1 LWKPDKERSLTK
13 MADIKKLHETRA
25 NLLTQATSIVAEAA
39 ESGVALEG
47 DKKNQFESLTAEAGV
62 IAEAIRSEKSASE
75 ARSAADAIRAEY
87 ASVIA
92 PKAEKSDDEV
102 AELRALGRNGGGKLF
117 EYRDVTRSTGLG
129 NPVAIADRVNVVAA
143 QFNPFLD
150 PSIITVV
157 RTATGNNIQ
166 FPRVTA
172 LGTAGSVAEAG
183 TIGESDGTLSALSLT
198 PIKYATIIQVS
209 EELVE
214 DAVFDLAGMIADK
227 CGAEVAVAHGA
238 FAGTAVAAQAT
249 LGATGTGTASVNP
262 TYTDLAKLKAS
273 VNQAYR
279 RAPKAGW
286 LMNDTTLG
294 VVTGLVDTA
303 GQPIFR
309 AGDSNTP
316 DRLLGAPIYSAALI
330 DLTDDTAGAI
340 LFGDLGQIYTALV
353 GGVRVDVSRE
363 FAWNTGLVSYKVE
376 VRGATG
382 LSIPNAVKSYKSAN
396 V

>member
-1 LWKPDKERSLTK
+1 MSDAR
-13 MADIKKLHETRA
+13 KLHEKRA
-25 NLLTQATSIVAEAA
+25 NLLTEAQSIVTDLAEKG
-39 ESGVALEG
+39 EALEG
-47 DKKNQFESLTAEAGV
+47 ESQARFEKLTSEAATV
-62 IAEAIRSEKSASE
+62 AAAIRSEKEATE
-75 ARSAADAIRAEY
+75 ARSAADAVRAEY
-87 ASVIA
+87 ATAIA
-92 PKAEKSDDEV
+92 PKIEKSEGSND
-102 AELRALGRNGGGKLF
+102 ELRALARNGGVQVF
-117 EYRDVTRSTGLG
+117 EYRDVSRSTGLG
-129 NPVAIADRVNVVAA
+129 NPVSIADRVNVVAA
-143 QFNPFLD
+143 QFNPFID
-150 PSIITVV
+150 PAIVTVV
-157 RTATGNNIQ
+157 RTSTGNNIQ

-198 PIKYATIIQVS
+198 PVKYATIIQVT
-209 EELVE
+209 EELAE
-214 DAVFDLAGMIADK
+214 DAAFDLGAMIADK

-238 FAGTAVAAQAT
+238 FAGTAVAAAASV
-249 LGATGTGTASVNP
+249 GGTGSGTVSVNP
-262 TYTDLAKLKAS
+262 TFTDLAKLKAS

-309 AGDSNTP
+309 PGDANAP

-340 LFGDLGQIYTALV
+340 LFGDLGQIYTVLV
-353 GGVRVDVSRE
+353 GGVRVEVSRE
-363 FAWNTGLVSYKVE
+363 FAWNLGLISYKVE

-382 LSIPNAVKSYKSAN
+382 LAQASAVKSYKSAN
-396 V
+396 VS

>member
-1 LWKPDKERSLTK
+1 

-47 DKKNQFESLTAEAGV
+47 DKKNQFEALTAEAGV
-62 IAEAIRSEKSASE
+62 IAEAIRSEKSAAE
-75 ARSAADAIRAEY
+75 ARSAADAVRAEF

-102 AELRALGRNGGGKLF
+102 AELRALGRNGGGRTF
-117 EYRDVTRSTGLG
+117 EYRDVTRATGLG
-129 NPVAIADRVNVVAA
+129 NPVSIADRVNVVAA

-150 PSIITVV
+150 PGIITVV

-238 FAGTAVAAQAT
+238 FAGTAVAAQAA
-249 LGATGTGTASVNP
+249 LGATGTGTASINP

-363 FAWNTGLVSYKVE
+363 WAWSTGLVSYKVE

-382 LSIPNAVKSYKSAN
+382 LAQASAVKSYQSAN

>member
-1 LWKPDKERSLTK
+1 
-13 MADIKKLHETRA
+13 MADVKKLHEKRA
-25 NLLTQATSIVAEAA
+25 SLLTEATSIVADLA
-39 ESGVALEG
+39 EKGAALEG
-47 DKKNQFESLTAEAGV
+47 EAQARFESLTNEAST
-62 IAEAIRSEKSASE
+62 IAAAIRSEKDASE
-75 ARSAADAIRAEY
+75 ARSAADAARAEF
-87 ASVIA
+87 AAVIA
-92 PKAEKSDDEV
+92 PKVEKSDDSEV
-102 AELRALGRNGGGKLF
+102 AELRALGRNGGSRMF
-117 EYRDVTRSTGLG
+117 EFRDVTKSTGLG
-129 NPVAIADRVNVVAA
+129 NPVTIADRVNVVAA

-150 PSIITVV
+150 PGIITVV
-157 RTATGNNIQ
+157 RVANGNNLQ

-198 PIKYATIIQVS
+198 PVKYATIIQVS

-238 FAGTAVAAQAT
+238 FAGTAIAAAA
-249 LGATGTGTASVNP
+249 GAGVTGSGTTINP
-262 TYTDLAKLKAS
+262 NYTDLAKLKAS
-273 VNQAYR
+273 VNQVYR

-294 VVTGLVDTA
+294 VVTGLVDTT

-309 AGDSNTP
+309 AGDANNP
-316 DRLLGAPIYSAALI
+316 DRLLGAPVYSAALI
-330 DLTDDTAGAI
+330 DLTDDTAGSI

-382 LSIPNAVKSYKSAN
+382 LAQASAVKSFKSAN

>member
-1 LWKPDKERSLTK
+1 

-47 DKKNQFESLTAEAGV
+47 DKKNQFEALTAEAGV
-62 IAEAIRSEKSASE
+62 IAEAIRSEKSAAE
-75 ARSAADAIRAEY
+75 ARSAADAVRAEF

-102 AELRALGRNGGGKLF
+102 AELRALGRNGGGKMF
-117 EYRDVTRSTGLG
+117 EYRDVSRSTGLG
-129 NPVAIADRVNVVAA
+129 NPVSIADRVNVVAA

-150 PSIITVV
+150 PGIITVV

-238 FAGTAVAAQAT
+238 FAGTAVAAQAA
-249 LGATGTGTASVNP
+249 LGATGTGTASINP

-309 AGDSNTP
+309 AGDANTP

-340 LFGDLGQIYTALV
+340 LFGDLGQIYTVLV
-353 GGVRVDVSRE
+353 GGVQVEVSRE
-363 FAWNTGLVSYKVE
+363 FAWNLGLISYKVQ

-382 LSIPNAVKSYKSAN
+382 LSQASAVKSYKSAN
-396 V
+396 VA

>member
-1 LWKPDKERSLTK
+1 MSDAR
-13 MADIKKLHETRA
+13 KLHEKRA
-25 NLLTQATSIVAEAA
+25 NLLTEAQSIVTDLAEKG
-39 ESGVALEG
+39 EALEG
-47 DKKNQFESLTAEAGV
+47 ESQARFEKLTSEAATV
-62 IAEAIRSEKSASE
+62 AAAIRSEKEATE
-75 ARSAADAIRAEY
+75 ARSAADAVRAEY
-87 ASVIA
+87 ATAIA
-92 PKAEKSDDEV
+92 PKVEKTEGSND
-102 AELRALGRNGGGKLF
+102 ELRALARNGGVQVF

-129 NPVAIADRVNVVAA
+129 NPVTIADRVNVVAA
-143 QFNPFLD
+143 QFNPFID
-150 PSIITVV
+150 PAIVTVV
-157 RTATGNNIQ
+157 RASTGNNVQ
-166 FPRVTA
+166 FPRVTS

-198 PIKYATIIQVS
+198 PVKYATIIQVT
-209 EELVE
+209 EELAT
-214 DAVFDLAGMIADK
+214 DAAFDLSAMIADK

-238 FAGTAVAAQAT
+238 FAGTAVAAQASI
-249 LGATGTGTASVNP
+249 GATGSGTVSINP
-262 TYTDLAKLKAS
+262 TFTDLAKLKAS

-309 AGDSNTP
+309 PGDANTP

-340 LFGDLGQIYTALV
+340 LFGDLGQIYTVLV
-353 GGVRVDVSRE
+353 GGVQVEVSRE
-363 FAWNTGLVSYKVE
+363 FAWNLGLISYKVQ

-382 LSIPNAVKSYKSAN
+382 LSQGSAVKSYKSAN

>member
-1 LWKPDKERSLTK
+1 MSDAR
-13 MADIKKLHETRA
+13 KLHEKRA
-25 NLLTQATSIVAEAA
+25 NLLTEAQSIVTDLAEKG
-39 ESGVALEG
+39 EALEG
-47 DKKNQFESLTAEAGV
+47 ESQARFEKLTSEAATV
-62 IAEAIRSEKSASE
+62 AAAIRSEKEASE
-75 ARSAADAIRAEY
+75 ARSAADAVRAEY
-87 ASVIA
+87 ATAIA
-92 PKAEKSDDEV
+92 PKVEKTEGSND
-102 AELRALGRNGGGKLF
+102 ELRALARNGGVQLF
-117 EYRDVTRSTGLG
+117 EYRDVSRSTGLG
-129 NPVAIADRVNVVAA
+129 NPVTIADRVNVVAA
-143 QFNPFLD
+143 QFNPFID
-150 PSIITVV
+150 PAIVTVV
-157 RTATGNNIQ
+157 RASTGNNIQ

-183 TIGESDGTLSALSLT
+183 TINESDGTLSALSLT
-198 PIKYATIIQVS
+198 PVKYATIIQVT
-209 EELVE
+209 EELAT
-214 DAVFDLAGMIADK
+214 DAAFDLSAMIAEK

-249 LGATGTGTASVNP
+249 IGATGSGTVSINP
-262 TYTDLAKLKAS
+262 TFTDLAKLKAS

-309 AGDSNTP
+309 PGDANTP

-340 LFGDLGQIYTALV
+340 LFGDLGQIYTVLV
-353 GGVRVDVSRE
+353 GGVQVEVSRE
-363 FAWNTGLVSYKVE
+363 FAWNLGLISYKVQ

-382 LSIPNAVKSYKSAN
+382 LSIGSAVKSYKSAN
-396 V
+396 VA

>member
-1 LWKPDKERSLTK
+1 MSDAR
-13 MADIKKLHETRA
+13 KLHEKRA
-25 NLLTQATSIVAEAA
+25 NLLTEAQSIVTDLAEKG
-39 ESGVALEG
+39 EALEG
-47 DKKNQFESLTAEAGV
+47 ESQARFEKLTSEAATV
-62 IAEAIRSEKSASE
+62 AAAIRSEKEATE
-75 ARSAADAIRAEY
+75 ARSAADAVRAEY
-87 ASVIA
+87 ATAIA
-92 PKAEKSDDEV
+92 PKVEKTEGSND
-102 AELRALGRNGGGKLF
+102 ELRALARNGGVQVF
-117 EYRDVTRSTGLG
+117 EYRDVSRSTGLG
-129 NPVAIADRVNVVAA
+129 NPVSIADRVNVVAA
-143 QFNPFLD
+143 QFNPFID
-150 PSIITVV
+150 PAIVSVV
-157 RTATGNNIQ
+157 RASTGNNIQ

-198 PIKYATIIQVS
+198 PVKYATIIQVT
-209 EELVE
+209 EELAT
-214 DAVFDLAGMIADK
+214 DAAFDLSAMIADK

-238 FAGTAVAAQAT
+238 FAGTAVAAAASV
-249 LGATGTGTASVNP
+249 GATGSGTVSINP
-262 TYTDLAKLKAS
+262 TFTDLAKLKAS

-309 AGDSNTP
+309 AGDANTP

-340 LFGDLGQIYTALV
+340 LFGDLGQIYTVLV
-353 GGVRVDVSRE
+353 GGVQVEVSRE
-363 FAWNTGLVSYKVE
+363 FAWNLGLISYKVQ

-382 LSIPNAVKSYKSAN
+382 LSQASAVKSYKSAN
-396 V
+396 VA

>member
-1 LWKPDKERSLTK
+1 
-13 MADIKKLHETRA
+13 MADIRKLHEQRA
-25 NLLTQATSIVAEAA
+25 TVLTQATSIVAEAA
-39 ESGVALEG
+39 ESGAPLEG
-47 DKKNQFESLTAEAGV
+47 EKKAQFDALTAEAAV
-62 IAEAIRSEKSASE
+62 LNDAIRSEKTAAE
-75 ARSAADAIRAEY
+75 ARSAADAARAEF
-87 ASVIA
+87 ATVIA
-92 PKAEKSDDEV
+92 PAADKDHDET
-102 AELRALGRNGGGKLF
+102 AELRALGKNGGGRLF
-117 EYRDVTRSTGLG
+117 EYRDVTRATGLG

-150 PSIITVV
+150 PSIVTVV

-198 PIKYATIIQVS
+198 PVKYATIIQVS

-214 DAVFDLAGMIADK
+214 DAVFDLAALIAEK
-227 CGAEVAVAHGA
+227 CGSEVAVAHGA
-238 FAGTAVAAQAT
+238 FAGTAIAAAAT
-249 LGATGTGTASVNP
+249 IGATGSGTASVNP
-262 TYTDLAKLKAS
+262 TFTDLAKLKAS

-279 RAPKAGW
+279 RAAKAAW
-286 LMNDTTLG
+286 LCNDTTLG
-294 VVTGLVDTA
+294 VITGLVDTS

-309 AGDSNTP
+309 PGDSNTP

-330 DLTDDTAGAI
+330 DLTDDTAGAL

-363 FAWNTGLVSYKVE
+363 YAWNTGLVSYKVE

-382 LSIPNAVKSYKSAN
+382 LAQTTAVKSYKSAN
-396 V
+396 VA

>member
-1 LWKPDKERSLTK
+1 MSDAR
-13 MADIKKLHETRA
+13 KLHEKRA
-25 NLLTQATSIVAEAA
+25 NLLTEAQSIVTDLAEKG
-39 ESGVALEG
+39 EALEG
-47 DKKNQFESLTAEAGV
+47 ESQARFEKLTSEAATV
-62 IAEAIRSEKSASE
+62 AAAIRSEKEASE
-75 ARSAADAIRAEY
+75 ARSAADAVRAEY
-87 ASVIA
+87 ATAIA
-92 PKAEKSDDEV
+92 PKVEKSEGSND
-102 AELRALGRNGGGKLF
+102 ELRALARNGGVQVF
-117 EYRDVTRSTGLG
+117 EYRDVSRSTGLG
-129 NPVAIADRVNVVAA
+129 NPVTIADRVNVVAA
-143 QFNPFLD
+143 QFNPFID
-150 PSIITVV
+150 PAIVTVV
-157 RTATGNNIQ
+157 RTSTGNNIQ

-198 PIKYATIIQVS
+198 PVKYATIIQVT
-209 EELVE
+209 EELAE
-214 DAVFDLAGMIADK
+214 DAAFDLSAMIADK

-238 FAGTAVAAQAT
+238 FAGTAVAAAASV
-249 LGATGTGTASVNP
+249 GGTGSGTASVNP
-262 TYTDLAKLKAS
+262 TFTDLAKLKAS

-309 AGDSNTP
+309 PGDANAP

-353 GGVRVDVSRE
+353 GGVRVEVSRE
-363 FAWNTGLVSYKVE
+363 FAWNLGLISYKVE

-382 LSIPNAVKSYKSAN
+382 LAQASAVKSYKSAN

>member
-1 LWKPDKERSLTK
+1 MSDAR
-13 MADIKKLHETRA
+13 KLHEKRA
-25 NLLTQATSIVAEAA
+25 NLLTEAQSIVTDLAEKG
-39 ESGVALEG
+39 EALEG
-47 DKKNQFESLTAEAGV
+47 ESQARFEKLTSEAATV
-62 IAEAIRSEKSASE
+62 AAAIRSEKEATE
-75 ARSAADAIRAEY
+75 ARSAADAVRAEY
-87 ASVIA
+87 ATAIA
-92 PKAEKSDDEV
+92 PKVEKTEGSND
-102 AELRALGRNGGGKLF
+102 ELRALARNGGVQMF
-117 EYRDVTRSTGLG
+117 EYRDVSRSTGLG
-129 NPVAIADRVNVVAA
+129 NPVTIADRVNVVAA
-143 QFNPFLD
+143 QFNPFID
-150 PSIITVV
+150 PAIVTVV
-157 RTATGNNIQ
+157 RASTGNNIQ

-198 PIKYATIIQVS
+198 PVKYATIIQVT
-209 EELVE
+209 EELAT
-214 DAVFDLAGMIADK
+214 DAAFDLSAMIADK

-249 LGATGTGTASVNP
+249 IGATGSGTVSINP
-262 TYTDLAKLKAS
+262 TFTDLAKLKAS

-309 AGDSNTP
+309 PGDANTP

-340 LFGDLGQIYTALV
+340 LFGDLGQIYTVLV
-353 GGVRVDVSRE
+353 GGVQVEVSRE
-363 FAWNTGLVSYKVE
+363 FAWNLGLISYKVQ

-382 LSIPNAVKSYKSAN
+382 LSQASAVKSYKSAN

>member
-1 LWKPDKERSLTK
+1 

-47 DKKNQFESLTAEAGV
+47 DKKNQFEALTAEAGV
-62 IAEAIRSEKSASE
+62 IAEAIRSEKSAAE
-75 ARSAADAIRAEY
+75 ARSAADAVRAEF

-102 AELRALGRNGGGKLF
+102 AELRALGRNGGGRTF
-117 EYRDVTRSTGLG
+117 EYRDVTRATGLG
-129 NPVAIADRVNVVAA
+129 NPVSIADRVNVVAA

-150 PSIITVV
+150 PGIITVV

-238 FAGTAVAAQAT
+238 FAGTAVAATAT
-249 LGATGTGTASVNP
+249 VGATGSGTVSINP

-363 FAWNTGLVSYKVE
+363 YAWNTGLVSYKVE

-382 LSIPNAVKSYKSAN
+382 LAQASAVKSYKSAN
-396 V
+396 VA

>member
-1 LWKPDKERSLTK
+1 
-13 MADIKKLHETRA
+13 MADIRKLHEQRA
-25 NLLTQATSIVAEAA
+25 TVLTQATSIVAEAA
-39 ESGVALEG
+39 EAGAPLEG
-47 DKKNQFESLTAEAGV
+47 EKKAQFDALTAEAAV
-62 IAEAIRSEKSASE
+62 LNETIRSEKSAAE
-75 ARSAADAIRAEY
+75 ARSAADSARAEF
-87 ASVIA
+87 ATVIA
-92 PKAEKSDDEV
+92 PADDKDQDET
-102 AELRALGRNGGGKLF
+102 AELRALGKNGGSRLF

-214 DAVFDLAGMIADK
+214 DAVFDLTALIAEK

-238 FAGTAVAAQAT
+238 FAGTAIAAAAT
-249 LGATGTGTASVNP
+249 LGVTGAGTTINP

-286 LMNDTTLG
+286 LCNDTTLG
-294 VVTGLVDTA
+294 VITGLVDTT

-309 AGDSNTP
+309 PGDSNAP

-330 DLTDDTAGAI
+330 DLTDNTAGSI

-363 FAWNTGLVSYKVE
+363 YAWNTGLVSYKVE

-382 LSIPNAVKSYKSAN
+382 LAQTTAVKSFKSAD
-396 V
+396 VA

>member
-1 LWKPDKERSLTK
+1 MSDAR
-13 MADIKKLHETRA
+13 KLHEKRA
-25 NLLTQATSIVAEAA
+25 NLLTEAQSIVTDLAEKG
-39 ESGVALEG
+39 EALEG
-47 DKKNQFESLTAEAGV
+47 ESQARFEKLTSEAATV
-62 IAEAIRSEKSASE
+62 AAAIRSEKEASE
-75 ARSAADAIRAEY
+75 ARSAADAVRAEY
-87 ASVIA
+87 ATAIA
-92 PKAEKSDDEV
+92 PKVEKTEGSND
-102 AELRALGRNGGGKLF
+102 ELRALARNGGVQMF
-117 EYRDVTRSTGLG
+117 EYRDVSRSTGLG
-129 NPVAIADRVNVVAA
+129 NPVSIADRVNVVAA
-143 QFNPFLD
+143 QFNPFID
-150 PSIITVV
+150 PAIVTVV
-157 RTATGNNIQ
+157 RASTGNNIQ

-198 PIKYATIIQVS
+198 PVKYATIIQVT
-209 EELVE
+209 EELAT
-214 DAVFDLAGMIADK
+214 DAAFDLSAMIADK

-238 FAGTAVAAQAT
+238 FAGTAVAAQASI
-249 LGATGTGTASVNP
+249 GATGSGTVSINP
-262 TYTDLAKLKAS
+262 TFTDLAKLKAS

-309 AGDSNTP
+309 PGDANTP

-340 LFGDLGQIYTALV
+340 LFGDLGQIYTVLV
-353 GGVRVDVSRE
+353 GGVQVEVSRE
-363 FAWNTGLVSYKVE
+363 FAWNLGLISYKVQ

-382 LSIPNAVKSYKSAN
+382 LSQASAVKSYKSAN

>member
-1 LWKPDKERSLTK
+1 
-13 MADIKKLHETRA
+13 MADIRKLHEKRA

-39 ESGVALEG
+39 EAGVALEG
-47 DKKNQFESLTAEAGV
+47 DKHNQFTSLTAEAAV
-62 IAEAIRSEKSASE
+62 IAEAIRSEKSAAE
-75 ARSAADAIRAEY
+75 ARGAADVARAEF
-87 ASVIA
+87 AQVIA
-92 PKAEKSDDEV
+92 PAADKDQDET
-102 AELRALGRNGGGKLF
+102 AELRALGKNGGSRLF
-117 EYRDVTRSTGLG
+117 EYRDVTRATGLG

-183 TIGESDGTLSALSLT
+183 TISESDGTLSALSLT

-214 DAVFDLAGMIADK
+214 DAVFDLSALIAEK

-238 FAGTAVAAQAT
+238 FAGTAIAAAAT
-249 LGATGTGTASVNP
+249 LGVTGAGTTINP

-286 LMNDTTLG
+286 LCNDTTLG
-294 VVTGLVDTA
+294 VITGLVDTT

-309 AGDSNTP
+309 PGDSNAP

-330 DLTDDTAGAI
+330 DLTDNTAGSI

-363 FAWNTGLVSYKVE
+363 YAWNTGLVSYKVE

-382 LSIPNAVKSYKSAN
+382 LAQTTAVKSFKSAD
-396 V
+396 VA

>member
-1 LWKPDKERSLTK
+1 
-13 MADIKKLHETRA
+13 MADIRKLHEQRA
-25 NLLTQATSIVAEAA
+25 TVLTQATSIVAEAA
-39 ESGVALEG
+39 EAGVALEG
-47 DKKNQFESLTAEAGV
+47 DKKQQFDALTAEAAV
-62 IAEAIRSEKSASE
+62 LNETIRSEKSAAE
-75 ARSAADAIRAEY
+75 ARSAADSARAEF
-87 ASVIA
+87 ATVIA
-92 PKAEKSDDEV
+92 PAADKDQDET
-102 AELRALGRNGGGKLF
+102 AELRALGKNGGSRLF
-117 EYRDVTRSTGLG
+117 EYRDVTRATGLG
-129 NPVAIADRVNVVAA
+129 NPVAIADRVNVVAS

-150 PSIITVV
+150 PAIITVV

-214 DAVFDLAGMIADK
+214 DAVFDLTALIAEK

-238 FAGTAVAAQAT
+238 FAGTAIAAAAT
-249 LGATGTGTASVNP
+249 LGATGSGTVSVNP
-262 TYTDLAKLKAS
+262 TFTDLAKLKAS

-286 LMNDTTLG
+286 LCNDTTLG
-294 VVTGLVDTA
+294 VITGLVDTA

-309 AGDSNTP
+309 PGDSNAP

-363 FAWNTGLVSYKVE
+363 YAWNTGLVSYKVE

-382 LSIPNAVKSYKSAN
+382 LAQTTAVKSYKSAN
-396 V
+396 VS

>member
-1 LWKPDKERSLTK
+1 
-13 MADIKKLHETRA
+13 MADIRKLHEQRA
-25 NLLTQATSIVAEAA
+25 TVLTQATSIVAEAA
-39 ESGVALEG
+39 EAGAPLEG
-47 DKKNQFESLTAEAGV
+47 EKKAQFDALTAEAAV
-62 IAEAIRSEKSASE
+62 LNETIRSEKSAAE
-75 ARSAADAIRAEY
+75 ARSAADSARAEF
-87 ASVIA
+87 ATVIA
-92 PKAEKSDDEV
+92 PADDKDQDEN
-102 AELRALGRNGGGKLF
+102 AELRALGKNGGSRLF
-117 EYRDVTRSTGLG
+117 EYRDVTRATGLG

-183 TIGESDGTLSALSLT
+183 TISESDGTLSALSLT

-214 DAVFDLAGMIADK
+214 DAVFDLTALIAEK

-238 FAGTAVAAQAT
+238 FAGTAIAAAAT
-249 LGATGTGTASVNP
+249 LGVTGAGTTINP

-286 LMNDTTLG
+286 LCNDTTLG
-294 VVTGLVDTA
+294 VITGLVDTT

-309 AGDSNTP
+309 PGDSNAP

-330 DLTDDTAGAI
+330 DLTDNTAGSI

-363 FAWNTGLVSYKVE
+363 YAWNTGLVSYKVE

-382 LSIPNAVKSYKSAN
+382 LAQTTAVKSFKSAD
-396 V
+396 VA

>member
-1 LWKPDKERSLTK
+1 
-13 MADIKKLHETRA
+13 MADIRKLHEQRA
-25 NLLTQATSIVAEAA
+25 TVLTQATSIVAEAA
-39 ESGVALEG
+39 EAGVALEG
-47 DKKNQFESLTAEAGV
+47 EKKSQFDALTAEAAV
-62 IAEAIRSEKSASE
+62 LNEAIRSEKSAAE
-75 ARSAADAIRAEY
+75 ARSAADAARAEF
-87 ASVIA
+87 ATVIA
-92 PKAEKSDDEV
+92 PAADKDQDET
-102 AELRALGRNGGGKLF
+102 AELRALGKNGGGRLF
-117 EYRDVTRSTGLG
+117 EYRDVTRATGLG

-150 PSIITVV
+150 PSIVTVV

-198 PIKYATIIQVS
+198 PVKYATIIQVS

-214 DAVFDLAGMIADK
+214 DAVFDLGALIAEK
-227 CGAEVAVAHGA
+227 CGSEVAVAHGA
-238 FAGTAVAAQAT
+238 FAGTAIAAAAT
-249 LGATGTGTASVNP
+249 VGATGSGTVSVNP
-262 TYTDLAKLKAS
+262 TFTDLAKLKAS

-279 RAPKAGW
+279 RAAKAGW
-286 LMNDTTLG
+286 LCNDTTLG
-294 VVTGLVDTA
+294 VITGLVDTA

-309 AGDSNTP
+309 PGDSNAP

-330 DLTDDTAGAI
+330 DLTDNTAGAI

-363 FAWNTGLVSYKVE
+363 YAWNTGLVSYKVE

-382 LSIPNAVKSYKSAN
+382 LAQTTAVKSYQSAN
-396 V
+396 VA

>member
-1 LWKPDKERSLTK
+1 MSDAR
-13 MADIKKLHETRA
+13 KLHEKRA
-25 NLLTQATSIVAEAA
+25 NLLTEAQSIVTDLAEKG
-39 ESGVALEG
+39 EALEG
-47 DKKNQFESLTAEAGV
+47 ESQARFEKLTSEAATV
-62 IAEAIRSEKSASE
+62 AAAIRSEKEASE
-75 ARSAADAIRAEY
+75 ARSAADAVRAEY
-87 ASVIA
+87 ATAIA
-92 PKAEKSDDEV
+92 PKVEKTEGSND
-102 AELRALGRNGGGKLF
+102 ELRALARNGGVQLF
-117 EYRDVTRSTGLG
+117 EYRDVSRSTGLG
-129 NPVAIADRVNVVAA
+129 NPVTIADRVNVVAA
-143 QFNPFLD
+143 QFNPFID
-150 PSIITVV
+150 PAIVTVV
-157 RTATGNNIQ
+157 RASTGNNIQ
-166 FPRVTA
+166 LPRVTA

-198 PIKYATIIQVS
+198 PVKYATIIQVT
-209 EELVE
+209 EELAT
-214 DAVFDLAGMIADK
+214 DAAFDLSAMIADK

-249 LGATGTGTASVNP
+249 IGATGSGTVSINP
-262 TYTDLAKLKAS
+262 TFTDLAKLKAS

-309 AGDSNTP
+309 PGDANTP

-340 LFGDLGQIYTALV
+340 LFGDLGQIYTVLV
-353 GGVRVDVSRE
+353 GGVQVEVSRE
-363 FAWNTGLVSYKVE
+363 FAWNLGLISYKVQ

-382 LSIPNAVKSYKSAN
+382 LSIGSAVKSYKSAN
-396 V
+396 VA

>member
-1 LWKPDKERSLTK
+1 MSDAR
-13 MADIKKLHETRA
+13 KLHEKRA
-25 NLLTQATSIVAEAA
+25 NLLTEAQSIVTDLAEKG
-39 ESGVALEG
+39 EALEG
-47 DKKNQFESLTAEAGV
+47 ESQARFEKLTSEAATV
-62 IAEAIRSEKSASE
+62 AAAIRSEKEASE
-75 ARSAADAIRAEY
+75 ARSAADAVRAEY
-87 ASVIA
+87 ATAIA
-92 PKAEKSDDEV
+92 PKVEKTEGSND
-102 AELRALGRNGGGKLF
+102 ELRALARNGGVQLF
-117 EYRDVTRSTGLG
+117 EYRDVSRSTGLG
-129 NPVAIADRVNVVAA
+129 NPVTIADRVNVVAA
-143 QFNPFLD
+143 QFNPFID
-150 PSIITVV
+150 PAIVTVV
-157 RTATGNNIQ
+157 RASTGNNIQ

-198 PIKYATIIQVS
+198 PVKYATIIQVT
-209 EELVE
+209 EELAT
-214 DAVFDLAGMIADK
+214 DAAFDLSAMIADK

-238 FAGTAVAAQAT
+238 FAGTAVAAQAA

-262 TYTDLAKLKAS
+262 TFTDLAKLKAS

-309 AGDSNTP
+309 PGDANTP

-340 LFGDLGQIYTALV
+340 LFGDLGQIYTVLV
-353 GGVRVDVSRE
+353 GGVQVEVSRE
-363 FAWNTGLVSYKVE
+363 FAWNLGLISYKVQ

-382 LSIPNAVKSYKSAN
+382 LSQASAVKSYKSAN

>member
-1 LWKPDKERSLTK
+1 MSDAR
-13 MADIKKLHETRA
+13 KLHEKRA
-25 NLLTQATSIVAEAA
+25 NLLTEAQSIVTELAEKG
-39 ESGVALEG
+39 EALEG
-47 DKKNQFESLTAEAGV
+47 ESQARFEKLTSEAATV
-62 IAEAIRSEKSASE
+62 AAAIRSEKEATE
-75 ARSAADAIRAEY
+75 ARSAADAVRAEY
-87 ASVIA
+87 ATAIA
-92 PKAEKSDDEV
+92 PKVEKSEGSND
-102 AELRALGRNGGGKLF
+102 ELRALARNGGVQVF

-129 NPVAIADRVNVVAA
+129 NPVTIADRVNVVAA

-150 PSIITVV
+150 PGIVSVI
-157 RTATGNNIQ
+157 RASTGNNIQ

-198 PIKYATIIQVS
+198 PVKYATIIQIT
-209 EELVE
+209 EELAT
-214 DAVFDLAGMIADK
+214 DAAYDLSGMIADK

-238 FAGTAVAAQAT
+238 FAGTAVAAAAT
-249 LGATGTGTASVNP
+249 IGATGSGTVSINP
-262 TYTDLAKLKAS
+262 TFTDLAKLKAS

-309 AGDSNTP
+309 PGDANTP

-340 LFGDLGQIYTALV
+340 LFGDLGQIYTVLV
-353 GGVRVDVSRE
+353 GGVQVEVSRE
-363 FAWNTGLVSYKVE
+363 FAWNLGLISYKVQ

-382 LSIPNAVKSYKSAN
+382 LSQASAVKSYKSAN
-396 V
+396 VS

>member
-1 LWKPDKERSLTK
+1 MSDAR
-13 MADIKKLHETRA
+13 KLHEKRA
-25 NLLTQATSIVAEAA
+25 NLLTEAQTIVTDLAEKG
-39 ESGVALEG
+39 EALEG
-47 DKKNQFESLTAEAGV
+47 ESQARFEKLTSEAATV
-62 IAEAIRSEKSASE
+62 AAAIRSEKEATE
-75 ARSAADAIRAEY
+75 ARSAADAVRAEY
-87 ASVIA
+87 ATAIA
-92 PKAEKSDDEV
+92 PKVEKSEGSND
-102 AELRALGRNGGGKLF
+102 ELRALARNGGVQVF
-117 EYRDVTRSTGLG
+117 EYRDVSRSTGLG
-129 NPVAIADRVNVVAA
+129 NPVSIADRVNVVAA
-143 QFNPFLD
+143 QFNPFID
-150 PSIITVV
+150 PAIVTVV
-157 RTATGNNIQ
+157 RASTGNNIQ

-198 PIKYATIIQVS
+198 PVKYATIIQVT
-209 EELVE
+209 EELAT
-214 DAVFDLAGMIADK
+214 DAAFDLSAMIADK

-238 FAGTAVAAQAT
+238 FAGTAVAAQASV
-249 LGATGTGTASVNP
+249 GGTGTGTASVNP
-262 TYTDLAKLKAS
+262 TFTDLAKLKAS

-309 AGDSNTP
+309 PGDANTP

-340 LFGDLGQIYTALV
+340 LFGDLGQIYTVLV
-353 GGVRVDVSRE
+353 GGVQVEVSRE
-363 FAWNTGLVSYKVE
+363 FAWNLGLISYKVQ

-382 LSIPNAVKSYKSAN
+382 LSQASAVKSYKSAN
-396 V
+396 VS

>member
-1 LWKPDKERSLTK
+1 
-13 MADIKKLHETRA
+13 MADIRKLHEQRA
-25 NLLTQATSIVAEAA
+25 TVLTQATSIVAEAA
-39 ESGVALEG
+39 EAGAPLEG
-47 DKKNQFESLTAEAGV
+47 EKKAQFDALTAEAAV
-62 IAEAIRSEKSASE
+62 LNETIRSEKSAAE
-75 ARSAADAIRAEY
+75 ARSAADAARAEF
-87 ASVIA
+87 ATVIA
-92 PKAEKSDDEV
+92 PAADKDQDEN
-102 AELRALGRNGGGKLF
+102 AELRALGKNGGGRTF
-117 EYRDVTRSTGLG
+117 EYRDVTRATGLG
-129 NPVAIADRVNVVAA
+129 NPVAIADRVNIVAA

-150 PSIITVV
+150 PSIVTVV

-198 PIKYATIIQVS
+198 PVKYATIIQVS

-214 DAVFDLAGMIADK
+214 DAVFDLAALVADK

-238 FAGTAVAAQAT
+238 FAGTAIAAAAT
-249 LGATGTGTASVNP
+249 IGATGSGTTSVNP
-262 TYTDLAKLKAS
+262 TFTDLAKLKAS

-279 RAPKAGW
+279 RAAKAGW
-286 LMNDTTLG
+286 LCNDTTLG
-294 VVTGLVDTA
+294 VITGLVDTS

-309 AGDSNTP
+309 PGDSNAP

-330 DLTDDTAGAI
+330 DLTDDTAGAL

-363 FAWNTGLVSYKVE
+363 YAWNTGLVSYKVE

-382 LSIPNAVKSYKSAN
+382 LAQTTAVKSYKSAN
-396 V
+396 VA

>member
-1 LWKPDKERSLTK
+1 
-13 MADIKKLHETRA
+13 MADIKKLAEKRA

-39 ESGVALEG
+39 ESGAALEG
-47 DKKNQFESLTAEAGV
+47 DKQTQFEALTAEAAT
-62 IAEAIRSEKSASE
+62 IASVIRSEKDASE
-75 ARSAADAIRAEY
+75 ARSAADSARAEF
-87 ASVIA
+87 AQVIA
-92 PKAEKSDDEV
+92 PKAEKSEGSND
-102 AELRALGRNGGGKLF
+102 ELRALARSGGVQIF
-117 EYRDVTRSTGLG
+117 EYRDVSRATGLG
-129 NPVAIADRVNVVAA
+129 NPISIADRVNVVAA
-143 QFNPFLD
+143 QFNPFID
-150 PSIITVV
+150 PAIVSVV
-157 RTATGNNIQ
+157 RASTGNNIQ

-183 TIGESDGTLSALSLT
+183 TITESDGTLSALSLT
-198 PIKYATIIQVS
+198 PVKYATIIQVT
-209 EELVE
+209 EELAE
-214 DAVFDLAGMIADK
+214 DAAFDLSAMIAEK

-238 FAGTAVAAQAT
+238 FAGTAVAAQAA
-249 LGATGTGTASVNP
+249 LGATGTGTASINP
-262 TYTDLAKLKAS
+262 TFTDLAKLKAS

-309 AGDSNTP
+309 PGDANTP

-340 LFGDLGQIYTALV
+340 LFGDLGQIYTVLV
-353 GGVRVDVSRE
+353 GGVRVEVSRE
-363 FAWNTGLVSYKVE
+363 FAWNLGLISYKVE

-382 LSIPNAVKSYKSAN
+382 LSQASAVKSYKSAN

>member
-1 LWKPDKERSLTK
+1 
-13 MADIKKLHETRA
+13 MADVKKLHEKRA
-25 NLLTQATSIVAEAA
+25 SLLTEATSIVADLA
-39 ESGVALEG
+39 EKGAALEG
-47 DKKNQFESLTAEAGV
+47 EAQVRFESLTNEAST
-62 IAEAIRSEKSASE
+62 IAAAIRSEKDASE
-75 ARSAADAIRAEY
+75 ARSAADSARAEF
-87 ASVIA
+87 AAVIA
-92 PKAEKSDDEV
+92 PKVEKSDDEV
-102 AELRALGRNGGGKLF
+102 AELRALGRNGGTRSF
-117 EYRDVTRSTGLG
+117 EYRDVTKSTGLG
-129 NPVAIADRVNVVAA
+129 NPVSIASMVNVVAA

-150 PSIITVV
+150 PNIVTVV
-157 RTATGNNIQ
+157 RTANGNNIQ

-183 TIGESDGTLSALSLT
+183 TIQESDGTLSALSLT
-198 PIKYATIIQVS
+198 PIKYATIIQVT

-214 DAVFDLAGMIADK
+214 DAVFDLAAMIADK

-238 FAGTAVAAQAT
+238 FAGTAIAAAAAA
-249 LGATGTGTASVNP
+249 GVTGSGTTINP
-262 TYTDLAKLKAS
+262 NYTDLAKLKAA
-273 VNQAYR
+273 VNQVYR

-294 VVTGLVDTA
+294 VVTGLVDTT

-309 AGDSNTP
+309 AGDANTP
-316 DRLLGAPIYSAALI
+316 DRLLGAPVYSAALI
-330 DLTDDTAGAI
+330 DLTDNTAGSI

-382 LSIPNAVKSYKSAN
+382 LAQASAVKSFKSAD
-396 V
+396 VA

>member
-1 LWKPDKERSLTK
+1 
-13 MADIKKLHETRA
+13 MADIKKLAEKRA

-39 ESGVALEG
+39 ESGAALEG
-47 DKKNQFESLTAEAGV
+47 DKQTQFEALTAEAAT
-62 IAEAIRSEKSASE
+62 IASVIRSEKDASE
-75 ARSAADAIRAEY
+75 ARSAADSARAEF
-87 ASVIA
+87 AQVIA
-92 PKAEKSDDEV
+92 PRTEKSEGSND
-102 AELRALGRNGGGKLF
+102 ELRALARSGGVQVF
-117 EYRDVTRSTGLG
+117 EYRDVSRSTGLG
-129 NPVAIADRVNVVAA
+129 NPVSIADRVNVVAA
-143 QFNPFLD
+143 QFNPFID
-150 PSIITVV
+150 PAIVSVV
-157 RTATGNNIQ
+157 RASTGNNIQ

-198 PIKYATIIQVS
+198 PVKYATIIQVT
-209 EELVE
+209 EELAE
-214 DAVFDLAGMIADK
+214 DAAFDLSAMIAEK

-238 FAGTAVAAQAT
+238 FAGTAVAAQAAAGVT
-249 LGATGTGTASVNP
+249 GAGTTVNP

-273 VNQAYR
+273 CNQAYR

-294 VVTGLVDTA
+294 VVTGLVDTT

-330 DLTDDTAGAI
+330 DLTDDTAGSI
-340 LFGDLGQIYTALV
+340 LFGDLGQIYTVLV
-353 GGVRVDVSRE
+353 GGVRVEVSRE
-363 FAWNTGLVSYKVE
+363 FAWNLGLISYKVE

-382 LSIPNAVKSYKSAN
+382 LSQASAVKSFKSAN
-396 V
+396 VA

>member
-1 LWKPDKERSLTK
+1 MSDAR
-13 MADIKKLHETRA
+13 KLHEKRA
-25 NLLTQATSIVAEAA
+25 NLLTEAQSIVTDLAEKG
-39 ESGVALEG
+39 EALEG
-47 DKKNQFESLTAEAGV
+47 ESQARFEKLTSEAATV
-62 IAEAIRSEKSASE
+62 AAAIRSEKEATE
-75 ARSAADAIRAEY
+75 ARSAADAVRAEY
-87 ASVIA
+87 ATAIA
-92 PKAEKSDDEV
+92 PKVEKTEGSND
-102 AELRALGRNGGGKLF
+102 ELRALARNGGVQLF
-117 EYRDVTRSTGLG
+117 EYRDVSRSTGLG
-129 NPVAIADRVNVVAA
+129 NPVTIADRVNVVAA
-143 QFNPFLD
+143 QFNPFID
-150 PSIITVV
+150 PAIVTVV
-157 RTATGNNIQ
+157 RASTGNNIQ

-198 PIKYATIIQVS
+198 PVKYATIIQVT
-209 EELVE
+209 EELAT
-214 DAVFDLAGMIADK
+214 DAAFDLSAMIADK

-249 LGATGTGTASVNP
+249 IGATGSGTVSINP

-309 AGDSNTP
+309 PGDANTP

-340 LFGDLGQIYTALV
+340 LFGDLGQIYTVLV
-353 GGVRVDVSRE
+353 GGVQVEVSRE
-363 FAWNTGLVSYKVE
+363 FAWNLGLISYKVQ

-382 LSIPNAVKSYKSAN
+382 LSIGSAVKSYKSAN

>member
-1 LWKPDKERSLTK
+1 MSDAR
-13 MADIKKLHETRA
+13 KLHEKRA
-25 NLLTQATSIVAEAA
+25 NLLTEAQSIVTDLAEKG
-39 ESGVALEG
+39 EALEG
-47 DKKNQFESLTAEAGV
+47 ESQARFEKLTSEAATV
-62 IAEAIRSEKSASE
+62 AAAIRSEKEASE
-75 ARSAADAIRAEY
+75 ARSAADAVRAEY
-87 ASVIA
+87 ATAIA
-92 PKAEKSDDEV
+92 PKVEKSEGSND
-102 AELRALGRNGGGKLF
+102 ELRALARNGGVQVF
-117 EYRDVTRSTGLG
+117 EYRDVSRSTGLG
-129 NPVAIADRVNVVAA
+129 NPVTIADRVNVVAA
-143 QFNPFLD
+143 QFNPFID
-150 PSIITVV
+150 PAIVTVV
-157 RTATGNNIQ
+157 RTSTGNNIQ

-198 PIKYATIIQVS
+198 PVKYATIIQVT
-209 EELVE
+209 EELAE
-214 DAVFDLAGMIADK
+214 DAAFDLGAMIADK

-238 FAGTAVAAQAT
+238 FAGTAVAAAASV
-249 LGATGTGTASVNP
+249 GGTGSGTVSVNP
-262 TYTDLAKLKAS
+262 TFTDLAKLKAS

-309 AGDSNTP
+309 PGDANAP

-340 LFGDLGQIYTALV
+340 LFGDLGQIYTVLV
-353 GGVRVDVSRE
+353 GGVRVEVSRE
-363 FAWNTGLVSYKVE
+363 FAWNLGLISYKVE

-382 LSIPNAVKSYKSAN
+382 LAQASAVKSYKSAN
-396 V
+396 VS

>member
-1 LWKPDKERSLTK
+1 VETNQTKETEMS
-13 MADIKKLHETRA
+13 DIKKLHEKRA
-25 NLLTQATSIVAEAA
+25 NLLTEAQSIVTDLAEKG
-39 ESGVALEG
+39 EALEG
-47 DKKNQFESLTAEAGV
+47 ESQARFEKLTSEAATV
-62 IAEAIRSEKSASE
+62 AAAIRSEKEATE
-75 ARSAADAIRAEY
+75 ARSAADAVRAEY
-87 ASVIA
+87 ATAIA
-92 PKAEKSDDEV
+92 PKVEKSEGSND
-102 AELRALGRNGGGKLF
+102 ELRALARNGGVQVF

-129 NPVAIADRVNVVAA
+129 NPVTIADRVNVVAA

-150 PSIITVV
+150 PGIVSVI
-157 RTATGNNIQ
+157 RASTGNNIQ

-198 PIKYATIIQVS
+198 PVKYATIIQIT
-209 EELVE
+209 EELAT
-214 DAVFDLAGMIADK
+214 DAAYDLSAMIADK

-238 FAGTAVAAQAT
+238 FAGTAVAAVAT
-249 LGATGTGTASVNP
+249 VGATGTGTASVNP

-309 AGDSNTP
+309 AGDANTP

-340 LFGDLGQIYTALV
+340 LFGDLGQIYTVLV
-353 GGVRVDVSRE
+353 GGVQVEVSRE
-363 FAWNTGLVSYKVE
+363 FAWNLGLISYKVQ

-382 LSIPNAVKSYKSAN
+382 LSQASAVKSYKSAN
-396 V
+396 VS

>member
-1 LWKPDKERSLTK
+1 MSDAR
-13 MADIKKLHETRA
+13 KLHEKRA
-25 NLLTQATSIVAEAA
+25 NLLTEAQSIVTDLAEKG
-39 ESGVALEG
+39 EALEG
-47 DKKNQFESLTAEAGV
+47 ESQARFEKLTSEAATV
-62 IAEAIRSEKSASE
+62 AAAIRSEKEASE
-75 ARSAADAIRAEY
+75 ARSAADAVRAEY
-87 ASVIA
+87 ATAIA
-92 PKAEKSDDEV
+92 PKVEKTEGSND
-102 AELRALGRNGGGKLF
+102 ELRALARNGGVQLF
-117 EYRDVTRSTGLG
+117 EYRDVSRSTGLG
-129 NPVAIADRVNVVAA
+129 NPVSIADRVNVVAA
-143 QFNPFLD
+143 QFNPFID
-150 PSIITVV
+150 PAIVTVV
-157 RTATGNNIQ
+157 RASTGNNIQ

-198 PIKYATIIQVS
+198 PVKYATIIQVT
-209 EELVE
+209 EELAT
-214 DAVFDLAGMIADK
+214 DAAFDLSAMIADK

-249 LGATGTGTASVNP
+249 IGATGSGTVSINP
-262 TYTDLAKLKAS
+262 TFTDLAKLKAS

-309 AGDSNTP
+309 PGDANTP

-340 LFGDLGQIYTALV
+340 LFGDLGQIYTVLV
-353 GGVRVDVSRE
+353 GGVQVEVSRE
-363 FAWNTGLVSYKVE
+363 FAWNLGLISYKVQ

-382 LSIPNAVKSYKSAN
+382 LSQASAVKSYKSAN

>member
-1 LWKPDKERSLTK
+1 VETNQDKETEMSDVRN
-13 MADIKKLHETRA
+13 LHEKRA
-25 NLLTQATSIVAEAA
+25 ALLTEAQSIVTDLASKGE
-39 ESGVALEG
+39 ALEG
-47 DKKNQFESLTAEAGV
+47 ESQARFEKLTSEAATV
-62 IAEAIRSEKSASE
+62 AAAIRSEKEAAE
-75 ARSAADAIRAEY
+75 ARSAADAVRAEF
-87 ASVIA
+87 ATAIA
-92 PKAEKSDDEV
+92 PKVEKSEGSND
-102 AELRALGRNGGGKLF
+102 ELRALARSGGAKVF
-117 EYRDVTRSTGLG
+117 EYRDVSRSSGLG
-129 NPVAIADRVNVVAA
+129 NPVTIADRVNVVAA
-143 QFNPFLD
+143 QFNPFID
-150 PSIITVV
+150 PAIVTVV
-157 RTATGNNIQ
+157 RTSTGNNIQ

-198 PIKYATIIQVS
+198 PVKYATIIQVT
-209 EELVE
+209 EELAE
-214 DAVFDLAGMIADK
+214 DAAFDLSAMIAEK

-238 FAGTAVAAQAT
+238 FAGTAVAAAANV
-249 LGATGTGTASVNP
+249 GATGAGTSVNP
-262 TYTDLAKLKAS
+262 TFTDLAKLKAS

-309 AGDSNTP
+309 PGDANVA
-316 DRLLGAPIYSAALI
+316 DRLLGAPVYSAALI
-330 DLTDDTAGAI
+330 DLTDNTAGAI

-353 GGVRVDVSRE
+353 GGVRVEVSRE
-363 FAWNTGLVSYKVE
+363 FAWNLGLISYKVE

-382 LSIPNAVKSYKSAN
+382 LAQASAVKSYQSAN